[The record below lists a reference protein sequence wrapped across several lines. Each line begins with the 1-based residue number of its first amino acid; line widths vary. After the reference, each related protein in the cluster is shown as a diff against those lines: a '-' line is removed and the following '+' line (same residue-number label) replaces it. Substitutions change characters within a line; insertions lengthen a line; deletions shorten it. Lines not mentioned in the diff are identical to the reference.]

1 MVPDIDIHHY
11 YEKYIE
17 DANSDIERFKENHNV
32 AVKMRDSLKQYLLSN
47 ITYIANSLGI
57 KLVEYGQ
64 EWIDGIYNPK
74 RLLINKVYD
83 KLEEYKA
90 GEERIMLMQIV
101 KYCNVLRKINALN
114 SYIRLAKKR
123 SELTFKQY
131 RDYVAKFY
139 QYGVHK
145 CCLEGY
151 AYGYGYGL
159 GDLMINRWTHDP
171 KDNKRKRID
180 YRKTAS
186 AKEKLIAEGKK
197 PYDRKEAEIYKLR
210 GLKYDG
216 VPYVVYQEDTSFY
229 NIDIVNNQY
238 VAHQNLDFEHTEY
251 YSKELRGKSH
261 EENAAEIKDKKEVY
275 SIKADLR
282 TKLKLY
288 TLVDKG
294 AYLNYIRNVD
304 QKKYQRGAHN
314 SKNRKR
320 F

>member
-1 MVPDIDIHHY
+1 MVPDIDIYHY

-47 ITYIANSLGI
+47 ITYIANSLRI

-64 EWIDGIYNPK
+64 EWMDGIYNPK

-83 KLEEYKA
+83 KLEEYNA

-114 SYIRLAKKR
+114 TYIRFAKKR

-131 RDYVAKFY
+131 RDYVVKFY

-151 AYGYGYGL
+151 AYAYGNGL

-180 YRKTAS
+180 YRKTTL

-197 PYDRKEAEIYKLR
+197 PYNKEEAEIYKLR

-251 YSKELRGKSH
+251 YSRELRGRSH

-314 SKNRKR
+314 SRNRKR

>member
-1 MVPDIDIHHY
+1 MVPDIDIYHY

-17 DANSDIERFKENHNV
+17 DVNSDIERFKENHDV

-83 KLEEYKA
+83 KLEKYKA

-101 KYCNVLRKINALN
+101 KYCNVLRKIGALN
-114 SYIRLAKKR
+114 TYIRLAKKR

-171 KDNKRKRID
+171 KDDKCKRMD
-180 YRKTAS
+180 YRKTAL

-197 PYDRKEAEIYKLR
+197 PYNKKEAEIYKFR
-210 GLKYDG
+210 GLEYDG
-216 VPYVVYQEDTSFY
+216 VPYVVYQEDVNFY
-229 NIDIVNNQY
+229 NIDIVNNRY

-251 YSKELRGKSH
+251 YGLQLRGKSH
-261 EENAAEIKDKKEVY
+261 EQNAAEIKDKKEVY

-282 TKLKLY
+282 TKLRLY
-288 TLVDKG
+288 TLVDKN
-294 AYLNYIRNVD
+294 AYLNYIRNAD
-304 QKKYQRGAHN
+304 QKKYQRGTHN